1 MIFLGLLLGL
11 EFKVSAIV
19 SFVFVFVCNFI
30 FGFLPYVDNFASI
43 GGFVSRFLLGSVL
56 LPSRKLE
63 VSYHDY
69 SWICTSCNS
78 IYQGKKVLS
87 KKAKLGLE
95 FSDSNARW
103 KWNARSGT
111 EGK

>member
-63 VSYHDY
+63 
-69 SWICTSCNS
+69 
-78 IYQGKKVLS
+78 GKKVLS
-87 KKAKLGLE
+87 KKAKLGLENYRERDIQIIKTFLFIE